1 MIRPVTAICLL
12 LAGASGL
19 ALYQAKHRAQ
29 LLDREIVRTL
39 RATAQ
44 AEERVAAL
52 RAEWALLNE
61 PERLAELA
69 ERHLG
74 LRALAPHQFVA
85 VGEIAARLP
94 APLPPDAPAPPM
106 TDPDASGAEELP
118 SLPEAVVASAPRP
131 PASPVALAQFARPVP
146 LPPPAPVPVAARPPA
161 SPRPVPDRAG
171 LVERSGERP
180 GERTAAPSTP
190 RALAPV
196 LPAYVTPMVAPPPRG
211 APMVQRVAQPV
222 PFGYAPQPAYEAHP
236 EMRPEAR
243 QATRPSATPTAASS
257 LGGARPALAPPVPYD
272 PASAR

>member
-44 AEERVAAL
+44 AEERVATL

-69 ERHLG
+69 ERHLS

-94 APLPPDAPAPPM
+94 APLPPDAAAPPM
-106 TDPDASGAEELP
+106 TDPDAEDVP
-118 SLPEAVVASAPRP
+118 SLPEAVVASAPRS
-131 PASPVALAQFARPVP
+131 PAPPVALALARPVP
-146 LPPPAPVPVAARPPA
+146 LPRPAPVPVAARPPA
-161 SPRPVPDRAG
+161 PPRPAAPDRAG
-171 LVERSGERP
+171 LVERPGERP
-180 GERTAAPSTP
+180 GERTAAPPTP

-196 LPAYVTPMVAPPPRG
+196 LPAYVTPIVAPPPRG

-222 PFGYAPQPAYEAHP
+222 PFGYAPQPAYEALP
-236 EMRPEAR
+236 EMRQEAR
-243 QATRPSATPTAASS
+243 QATRLGATPTAASS
-257 LGGARPALAPPVPYD
+257 LGGARPALAPPVPYG